1 MSRIDQYI
9 LDCELSLIL
18 VMAVVGWAKYM
29 YTHEISR
36 RHDMNRVAKILVC
49 LLVTCFLVGGDF
61 HACVCFLPGS
71 PKLETT
77 CSLWSRSLSNVR

>member
-1 MSRIDQYI
+1 
-9 LDCELSLIL
+9 
-18 VMAVVGWAKYM
+18 
-29 YTHEISR
+29 
-36 RHDMNRVAKILVC
+36 MNRVAKILVC

-61 HACVCFLPGS
+61 HAYVCFLPGS